1 MCLFGSVDPSYPHLT
16 PTTMK
21 TYTLTL
27 LTALGIIMTGCNSS
41 SGKLSDA
48 THTSVTD
55 AHEHDHDHSKEH
67 EHSHDH
73 DEGNCDHNHEE
84 IDLTDAIEFSE
95 AQAELI
101 GLETE
106 TVTRGD
112 FACVIKTSG
121 QILPAQGDEITV
133 VATSNG
139 IVTFPH
145 KSLTE
150 GASIQAGQSLV
161 TISGKKLLDGDPF
174 VRAKAEYETALKEY
188 ERAEGL
194 VQDKIISTKDFEQ
207 IRLRYET
214 TKNAYQEQSTAV
226 TPHGVVIT
234 APISGFLKNR
244 LVSHGEYVSVGQ
256 AIATVSQNRKLHL
269 RAEVSERHYKA
280 IRGISGANFRPS
292 YDEGVY
298 RLADLNGRLLSHG
311 KDVGQS
317 SFLIPV
323 TFEFD
328 NIGAD
333 FVPGSFAEVYLLG
346 GSLSDVLSVPMSAIT
361 EEQGLHFVYVRLN
374 EGHYR
379 KLEVTLG
386 QCDGNRVHILSGLN
400 EGDEVVTRGVYQV
413 KLAATSSV
421 IPHGHSH

>member
-1 MCLFGSVDPSYPHLT
+1 
-16 PTTMK
+16 MK

-27 LTALGIIMTGCNSS
+27 LTALAVFIGGCTSS
-41 SGKLSDA
+41 QGKQTVA
-48 THTSVTD
+48 TETAVTD
-55 AHEHDHDHSKEH
+55 EHGHDHDHDHANED

-73 DEGNCDHNHEE
+73 DEGGCDHEHEVV
-84 IDLTDAIEFSE
+84 DLTDAIEFSE
-95 AQAELI
+95 TQAELV

-106 TVTRGD
+106 TVALGD
-112 FACVIKTSG
+112 FTCVIKTSG

-139 IVTFPH
+139 IVSFPN

-161 TISGKKLLDGDPF
+161 TISAKKLLDGDPF

-194 VQDKIISTKDFEQ
+194 VKDKIISTKDFEQ

-214 TKNAYQEQSTAV
+214 AKNAYQGQSATA

-244 LVSHGEYVSVGQ
+244 LVSQGEYVSVGQ

-280 IRGISGANFRPS
+280 IRDISGANFQPS
-292 YDEGVY
+292 YDEEVY

-311 KDVGQS
+311 KDVGNN

-328 NIGAD
+328 NVGAD

-346 GSLSDVLSVPMSAIT
+346 RTQSDVFSVPMTSIT
-361 EEQGLHFVYVRLN
+361 EEQGLYFVYLRLN

-379 KLEVTLG
+379 KQEVTLG
-386 QCDGNRVHILSGLN
+386 QCDGKRVHIVSGLS
-400 EGDEVVTRGVYQV
+400 EGDEVVTKGVYQV